1 MKCEFFIQHLRIVL
15 FAAFCVCTLQTAPF
29 LIAQH
34 ERPKVDSLLNRLVQT
49 APNSETQVLC
59 LLEISA
65 TYNTFHPDSTIEYG
79 VRAVKLSQ
87 TLGYKYGVA
96 EGTRLTALGYQRIGK
111 LTEATRLYL
120 RALPMFEEIPDSLG
134 YGNTLNGLGISY
146 FEQEDYSNALAYYQR
161 AEPVFFRIGNMN
173 RYSAALSN
181 IGYAYLSLNYLGLA
195 KIYSEKSLAL
205 AKKYDVST
213 IKMFALISFADIYRR
228 ERRFDSSAIYLEECR
243 RELKKN
249 PQNYVSISRLHYV
262 WGLFDT
268 DTKNFTRAQKHL
280 DTSLLAAIQGNMRFR
295 MKDAYQGFQKLY
307 EAKQDFV
314 QAYQYQTKVVQYR
327 DSLFNQE
334 SARQIAAMQRELE
347 ARAQNDRITLLTKDN
362 ELQQLQRNALIG
374 FTILVLLV
382 GAVLTYLYSR
392 TQKSNKQLQ
401 LQNAEIRKQQY
412 QLSQQSE
419 EIAAINGELQQKNAR
434 LIDLNEEKNH
444 FLAIAAHDLKN
455 PLTGIRSLSDYLSQ
469 DSISL
474 PESEVHLLGSRIS
487 QTADRMFKLVQ
498 NLLDVNAIESGKM
511 ELQLTEIDIV
521 PIVETI
527 TQQYMDAATAK
538 NITLRFN
545 VNLGENSLQSDN
557 VHRGLWAIADE
568 NALMQVLDNLI
579 SNLVKYSPQGKQAFV
594 RVIQME
600 KVIKVE
606 IQDEG
611 PGLTD
616 EDKSFLFGKFT
627 KLTARPTGGEH
638 STGLG
643 LSIVKQLVELMY
655 GSVRCDSEYG
665 NGATFIVELPRAF
678 TRK

>member
-1 MKCEFFIQHLRIVL
+1 
-15 FAAFCVCTLQTAPF
+15 
-29 LIAQH
+29 
-34 ERPKVDSLLNRLVQT
+34 
-49 APNSETQVLC
+49 
-59 LLEISA
+59 
-65 TYNTFHPDSTIEYG
+65 
-79 VRAVKLSQ
+79 
-87 TLGYKYGVA
+87 
-96 EGTRLTALGYQRIGK
+96 
-111 LTEATRLYL
+111 
-120 RALPMFEEIPDSLG
+120 
-134 YGNTLNGLGISY
+134 
-146 FEQEDYSNALAYYQR
+146 
-161 AEPVFFRIGNMN
+161 
-173 RYSAALSN
+173 
-181 IGYAYLSLNYLGLA
+181 
-195 KIYSEKSLAL
+195 
-205 AKKYDVST
+205 
-213 IKMFALISFADIYRR
+213 
-228 ERRFDSSAIYLEECR
+228 
-243 RELKKN
+243 
-249 PQNYVSISRLHYV
+249 
-262 WGLFDT
+262 
-268 DTKNFTRAQKHL
+268 
-280 DTSLLAAIQGNMRFR
+280 
-295 MKDAYQGFQKLY
+295 
-307 EAKQDFV
+307 
-314 QAYQYQTKVVQYR
+314 
-327 DSLFNQE
+327 
-334 SARQIAAMQRELE
+334 
-347 ARAQNDRITLLTKDN
+347 
-362 ELQQLQRNALIG
+362 
-374 FTILVLLV
+374 
-382 GAVLTYLYSR
+382 
-392 TQKSNKQLQ
+392 
-401 LQNAEIRKQQY
+401 
-412 QLSQQSE
+412 
-419 EIAAINGELQQKNAR
+419 

-455 PLTGIRSLSDYLSQ
+455 PITGIRSLSDYLSQ